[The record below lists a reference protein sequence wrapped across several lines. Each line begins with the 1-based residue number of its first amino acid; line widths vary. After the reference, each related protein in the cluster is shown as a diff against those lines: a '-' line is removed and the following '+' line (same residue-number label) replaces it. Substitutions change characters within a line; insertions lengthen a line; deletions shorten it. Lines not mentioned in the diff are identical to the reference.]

1 MLSRGRP
8 LCGDRGVG
16 MCRLRKVEG
25 GVWGLGR
32 HAESCVGDATVLSY
46 SELGSDCQRV
56 GGAREVP
63 TASEGRRERAPL

>member
-1 MLSRGRP
+1 MARVR
-8 LCGDRGVG
+8 
-16 MCRLRKVEG
+16 RKAQVWG

-32 HAESCVGDATVLSY
+32 HAESCVGDTTVLSY
-46 SELGSDCQRV
+46 SELGSDCQTV